1 MKISIANEL
10 VQRHSDQE
18 IIEFLSRTTRG
29 LVQNYK
35 VAVEKGDSSI
45 LFANL
50 GDLTMVASVLAELD
64 KREKNKLATQENM

>member
-1 MKISIANEL
+1 MKVSIASEI
-10 VQRHSDQE
+10 VQRHNDQE
-18 IIEFLSRTTRG
+18 VIEFLAKTTKG

-50 GDLTMVASVLAELD
+50 GDLTMVATILAELD
-64 KREKNKLATQENM
+64 KREKSKLALQENM

>member
-18 IIEFLSRTTRG
+18 IIEFLSKTTRG

-50 GDLTMVASVLAELD
+50 GDLTMVASILAELD
-64 KREKNKLATQENM
+64 RREKNKLATQENM

>member
-18 IIEFLSRTTRG
+18 IIEFLSKTTRG

-50 GDLTMVASVLAELD
+50 GDLTMVASVLTELD

>member
-18 IIEFLSRTTRG
+18 IIEFLSKTTRG